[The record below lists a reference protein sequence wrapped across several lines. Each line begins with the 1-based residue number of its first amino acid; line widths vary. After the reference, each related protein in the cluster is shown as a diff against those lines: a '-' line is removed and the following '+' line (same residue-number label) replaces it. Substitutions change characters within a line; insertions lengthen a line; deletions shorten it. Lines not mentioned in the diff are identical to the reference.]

1 MLEID
6 SVGDENSPKMD
17 KKKFGW
23 KRLKNTKKVTP
34 DAELKELIEKGGPG
48 INAPLPLGKNL
59 RGILQVVPAM
69 TEFDLFVDPTRIVR
83 DTHKPQ
89 ILSSRFDWDFE

>member
-34 DAELKELIEKGGPG
+34 DAELK
-48 INAPLPLGKNL
+48 
-59 RGILQVVPAM
+59 
-69 TEFDLFVDPTRIVR
+69 
-83 DTHKPQ
+83 
-89 ILSSRFDWDFE
+89 